1 MRSRTLDEI
10 VQFYF
15 ITLLE
20 NCQLKGGIMAQEI
33 LKPFILD
40 ETGKEIVVA
49 LNAVAEQLAAINE
62 TLKAKNGGDATV

>member
-1 MRSRTLDEI
+1 
-10 VQFYF
+10 
-15 ITLLE
+15 
-20 NCQLKGGIMAQEI
+20 MAQEI

-62 TLKAKNGGDATV
+62 TLKAKNGGDAIV

>member
-1 MRSRTLDEI
+1 
-10 VQFYF
+10 
-15 ITLLE
+15 
-20 NCQLKGGIMAQEI
+20 MAQEI

-62 TLKAKNGGDATV
+62 TLKAKNGGDVTV

>member
-1 MRSRTLDEI
+1 
-10 VQFYF
+10 
-15 ITLLE
+15 
-20 NCQLKGGIMAQEI
+20 MAQEI

>member
-1 MRSRTLDEI
+1 
-10 VQFYF
+10 
-15 ITLLE
+15 
-20 NCQLKGGIMAQEI
+20 MAQEI

-49 LNAVAEQLAAINE
+49 LNAIAEQLAAINE

>member
-1 MRSRTLDEI
+1 
-10 VQFYF
+10 
-15 ITLLE
+15 
-20 NCQLKGGIMAQEI
+20 MAQEI

-62 TLKAKNGGDATV
+62 TMKAKNGGDATV

>member
-1 MRSRTLDEI
+1 
-10 VQFYF
+10 
-15 ITLLE
+15 
-20 NCQLKGGIMAQEI
+20 MAQEI

-49 LNAVAEQLAAINE
+49 LNAVAKQLAAINE

>member
-1 MRSRTLDEI
+1 
-10 VQFYF
+10 
-15 ITLLE
+15 
-20 NCQLKGGIMAQEI
+20 MAQEI

-62 TLKAKNGGDATV
+62 TLKAQNGGDATV

>member
-1 MRSRTLDEI
+1 
-10 VQFYF
+10 
-15 ITLLE
+15 
-20 NCQLKGGIMAQEI
+20 MAQEI

-62 TLKAKNGGDATV
+62 TLKTKNGGDATV